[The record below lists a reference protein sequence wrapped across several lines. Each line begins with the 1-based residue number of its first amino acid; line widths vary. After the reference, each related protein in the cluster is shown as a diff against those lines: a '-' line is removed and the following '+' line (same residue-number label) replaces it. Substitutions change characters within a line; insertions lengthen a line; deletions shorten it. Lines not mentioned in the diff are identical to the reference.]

1 MSCILLLSDD
11 VGRSRILA
19 RQHAGIG
26 NWVVLDLFGG
36 QFTPMRPAA
45 IVSDIKRVTSEAVDR
60 LRKALDVFRKAGVPY
75 CWLLHF
81 DTDKERFQALALGAD
96 HALDL
101 RSLPRL
107 LRTVVGDPAPEKT
120 GEPASAEALAGEART
135 LLAEMFSPAAEVTPR
150 LVDTG
155 TTHVVRAIGETSIR
169 DWLEVVWKFDDAT
182 HQHCL
187 LVAGLAA
194 AFAST
199 LGFCERDCHRLTK
212 AALLHDIGK
221 AAVPAEIL
229 GKKGPL
235 TDAERGTMRLHP
247 VDGHAM
253 LAERGFEPEML
264 QVVRSHHE
272 LLDGSGYPDGLKGD
286 EIPDL
291 VRLVT
296 ICDIYAA
303 LIERRPYKAP
313 LSMERAY
320 AILEEMS
327 GRLDPDLVRA
337 FRPIACAFETGGIG
351 RAAA

>member
-11 VGRSRILA
+11 VGRSQILA
-19 RQHAGIG
+19 RQHAALGS
-26 NWVVLDLFGG
+26 WVVHDLFVA
-36 QFTPMRPAA
+36 QLPAARPAA
-45 IVSDIKRVTSEAVDR
+45 VVSDIKRVTSEAVDR
-60 LRKALDVFRKAGVPY
+60 LRKALNAFRTGGVPY

-81 DTDKERFQALALGAD
+81 DNDKERFQALALSAD
-96 HALDL
+96 HAVDL
-101 RSLPRL
+101 RSLPSL
-107 LRTVVGDPAPEKT
+107 LRSVVGVPAP
-120 GEPASAEALAGEART
+120 AEARNTAAAELLAGEART
-135 LLAEMFSPAAEVTPR
+135 LLTEMFSPAADVTPR

-194 AFAST
+194 AFASE

-221 AAVPAEIL
+221 AAVPPEIL

-247 VDGHAM
+247 ADGHAM

-272 LLDGSGYPDGLKGD
+272 MLDGSGYPDGLKGD

-313 LSMERAY
+313 MSMERAY
-320 AILEEMS
+320 VILEEMS

-337 FRPIACAFETGGIG
+337 FRPIASAFETGGIG